1 MTHHAIQRATPRP
14 PKELALHKYTAQLLR
29 LKAATGVLFFHVPNG
44 EARSA
49 ATGAKLKA
57 MGVRRG
63 VADFSITLPGGRSAY
78 LELKRP
84 GGRASPEQKQF
95 RADAEA
101 AGALYAIAETP
112 EQVQDIL
119 SGWGALYRRAA

>member
-1 MTHHAIQRATPRP
+1 MAHHAIQRAKPRP
-14 PKELALHKYTAQLLR
+14 PKELALHKFTAQLLR
-29 LKAATGVLFFHVPNG
+29 LNAAPGVLFFHVPNG
-44 EARSA
+44 ESRSA

-57 MGVRRG
+57 MGVRAG
-63 VADFSITLPGGRSAY
+63 VADFSITLPGGRAAY

-84 GGRASPEQKQF
+84 GGRASQSQKQF
-95 RADAEA
+95 RAEAEA

-119 SGWGALYRRAA
+119 TGWGALHRRAA